1 MSDLPH
7 QPQRSTPSFLAW
19 LLLDGWAAA
28 IATALVVL
36 IVLGVRNSVV

>member
-7 QPQRSTPSFLAW
+7 QPQRFLPE
-19 LLLDGWAAA
+19 LSLDGWAAA

-36 IVLGVRNSVV
+36 IVLGILPRVHW

>member
-7 QPQRSTPSFLAW
+7 QPQRFLSS
-19 LLLDGWAAA
+19 LSLDGWAAA

-36 IVLGVRNSVV
+36 IVLGILPRVHW